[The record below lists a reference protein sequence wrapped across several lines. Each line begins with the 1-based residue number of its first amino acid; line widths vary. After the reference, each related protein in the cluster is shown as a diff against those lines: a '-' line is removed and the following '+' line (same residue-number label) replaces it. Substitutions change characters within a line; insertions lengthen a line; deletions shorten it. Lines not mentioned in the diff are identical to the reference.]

1 MLITTGKSG
10 GCSDVQVLWQVFG
23 EKGDTGAMPLG
34 EPRAGLFQA
43 GNTDQFDVSCRHFNN
58 KRATAILQCR
68 RKLVDQ
74 PTYFDHSEKGIDGGN
89 ATSTNGR
96 DDFMLFLGIFRSK

>member
-34 EPRAGLFQA
+34 EPRVGLFQA
-43 GNTDQFDVSCRHFNN
+43 GNTDQFDVSCRH
-58 KRATAILQCR
+58 
-68 RKLVDQ
+68 
-74 PTYFDHSEKGIDGGN
+74 
-89 ATSTNGR
+89 
-96 DDFMLFLGIFRSK
+96 